1 MSSGKK
7 PGTWSTWRVSFH
19 GLKVLAVIALASL
32 IVGFFRAP
40 GHDSHNASAP
50 ERPAGMIAPAKPV
63 DTHSSFFEVG
73 RKLYGSRPLYP
84 YSIIPGGVESA
95 DELRKAVANDP
106 VVAAHYAGFDLD
118 HVHVVRLAEA
128 RSAFVSYRKHNT
140 VFWTSKKLNLPAGET
155 LITDGLHTSRT
166 RCGNQVSD
174 VPRTP
179 TAPAGE
185 PTPETLTTPLL
196 TENIDPPPI
205 DLPLGSPPT
214 TGFLPPAGDGGEP
227 GGIPPYV
234 PIIVGGG
241 SGGGGTSLIPVSQPP
256 VPIATPE
263 PGILLLTA
271 TGLCAAWLTRKLRK
285 S

>member
-1 MSSGKK
+1 MA
-7 PGTWSTWRVSFH
+7 T
-19 GLKVLAVIALASL
+19 LAKAA
-32 IVGFFRAP
+32 
-40 GHDSHNASAP
+40 
-50 ERPAGMIAPAKPV
+50 
-63 DTHSSFFEVG
+63 DTHSSFFGAG
-73 RKLYGSRPLYP
+73 RELDGSRPLYP

-106 VVAAHYAGFDLD
+106 VIAAHYAGFDID
-118 HVHVVRLAEA
+118 HAHVVRLAEA
-128 RSAFVSYRKHNT
+128 RSAFVSYRKGNT

-179 TAPAGE
+179 TAPTGE
-185 PTPETLTTPLL
+185 PTPETLTTPLV
-196 TENIDPPPI
+196 TENIEPPPI
-205 DLPLGSPPT
+205 ELPIGSPPT
-214 TGFLPPAGDGGEP
+214 TGFLPTPGGGSGP

-241 SGGGGTSLIPVSQPP
+241 GGGTLPASIPPP
-256 VPIATPE
+256 TVPIATPE
-263 PGILLLTA
+263 PGTLLLSA
-271 TGLCAAWLTRKLRK
+271 IGLCAAWLTRKLSK